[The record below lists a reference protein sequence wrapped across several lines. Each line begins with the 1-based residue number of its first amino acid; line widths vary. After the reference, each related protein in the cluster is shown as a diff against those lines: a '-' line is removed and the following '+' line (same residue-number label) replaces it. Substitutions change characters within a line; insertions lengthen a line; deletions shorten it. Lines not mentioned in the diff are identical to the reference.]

1 MSDLPHALPKVQ
13 AAFDLPF
20 KEQVAFFAQKVRLPT
35 QSYKDLTAVQHDKAF
50 VVAGA
55 MKADLL
61 QDLYD
66 AVQKA
71 INDGE
76 SIGQFRKRFDDIV
89 AKRGWANW
97 TGSDSR
103 EGKAWRTQII
113 YSTNLRTS
121 HAAGR
126 WQQMTDPMVMKMRPY
141 WQYRHVTIE
150 NPRINHKRLNNL
162 VLPADD
168 SWWRVNYP
176 PNGWGCHCYVITL
189 SRSDMDRQNLS
200 VGKTPSFDGAD
211 DGWGHA
217 VGSTWRPDYSKYSK
231 AIAAALIDS
240 LVKQG
245 IEPQIEHQ
253 GDV

>member
-1 MSDLPHALPKVQ
+1 MADLSKELPKVQ

-35 QSYKDLTAVQHDKAF
+35 QSYKDLTAAQHDKAF

-61 QDLYD
+61 QDLYE

-71 INDGE
+71 ITDGE
-76 SIGQFRKRFDDIV
+76 SIGQFRGRFDEIV
-89 AKRGWANW
+89 TKRGRTGW
-97 TGSDSR
+97 TGSDTA

-126 WQQMTDPMVMKMRPY
+126 WQQMTDPTMLKLRPY